1 MSLQEIN
8 DLARSMSRANPRDT
22 EEQLVILEHL
32 RRVRNDLE
40 QSSNHDLAGCLDAAS
55 LLSEYLIQVGCL
67 GPEAILQ
74 VMNRLVN
81 IVQDAFTGPLP
92 TAESEGSSA
101 PAAPIVQTG
110 LVGQRPQ
117 HVSHQPQLQHAQHAQ
132 HVQHAQHAQHAPA
145 PSPYQAPGPQLI
157 EPGFTRIPESLKTP
171 PPPKWTSL
179 RGSGEPGLDLRM
191 ASDRYLGEILIDMG
205 AITKGQ
211 LDKALEIKRMTGLR
225 TGQALIDMGA
235 ATWEEVKEAVRIQKS
250 MQPNVRVDPHG
261 RLR

>member
-8 DLARSMSRANPRDT
+8 SLARQLARANPRDA

-32 RRVRNDLE
+32 RRVRNQLE
-40 QSSNHDLAGCLDAAS
+40 RSSDHDLAGCLDAAA
-55 LLSEYLIQVGCL
+55 LLSEYLIQMGCL
-67 GPEAILQ
+67 GPEAILK
-74 VMNRLVN
+74 VMNRLVSV
-81 IVQDAFTGPLP
+81 VQDAFTGPLP
-92 TAESEGSSA
+92 GADEEPGS
-101 PAAPIVQTG
+101 AASPPIVKGG
-110 LVGQRPQ
+110 LLGGHAQRVSR
-117 HVSHQPQLQHAQHAQ
+117 VSHE
-132 HVQHAQHAQHAPA
+132 
-145 PSPYQAPGPQLI
+145 PSPYAIPDPQLLDH
-157 EPGFTRIPESLKTP
+157 GFSRIPEPPPPP

-179 RGSGEPGLDLRM
+179 RGSSKEPGLDLRM

-261 RLR
+261 RR